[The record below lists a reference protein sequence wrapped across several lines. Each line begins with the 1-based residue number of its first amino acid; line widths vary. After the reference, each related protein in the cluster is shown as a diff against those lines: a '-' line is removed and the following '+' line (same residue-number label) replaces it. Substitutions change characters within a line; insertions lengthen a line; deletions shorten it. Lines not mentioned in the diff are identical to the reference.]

1 MSQSVPAPAYHCC
14 HLSPGYTQ
22 WSLVLSLSHI
32 FSKKQK
38 EGSLACKSSI
48 IFLLKIFKFSFP
60 IIIKAKPVNLS
71 CKTLKDLYSAALF
84 LPVFPPPPQHTS
96 SGIVLDGPWLFLGEA
111 HHVSHSLHLGLFSY
125 HFSHYS
131 KYLLTLQTS
140 VSSKK
145 LSFTISHSF
154 PTSPYIL
161 LGSRMCSFHIL
172 LGKPMQL

>member
-14 HLSPGYTQ
+14 HLSPGCTQ
-22 WSLVLSLSHI
+22 WPLVLPLSHI

-38 EGSLACKSSI
+38 EGSLAYKSSI

-71 CKTLKDLYSAALF
+71 CKTLKDLSLQPYFSQCSHS
-84 LPVFPPPPQHTS
+84 PRQHTS
-96 SGIVLDGPWLFLGEA
+96 PGIVLDGPWLFLGEA
-111 HHVSHSLHLGLFSY
+111 HHVSHSLHLGLFSC

-145 LSFTISHSF
+145 L
-154 PTSPYIL
+154 
-161 LGSRMCSFHIL
+161 
-172 LGKPMQL
+172 